1 MFRWGLYS
9 LRNLWARRVTTAL
22 TVVGLGLVV
31 FVLLAVLM
39 LAHGLEQTLG
49 KTGDPENVIILR
61 KGALSEI
68 GSSLSREEIRA
79 VAAQPDVRL
88 TADGRPLAVA
98 EVGLQLTLRKGQG
111 GSLTSVTLR
120 GTAPEALAVR
130 PAILLIQGRLW
141 KPGTTEIVV
150 GASIARQF
158 PDASVDRVLHFGN
171 RAWTVVGVFE
181 AGGSGFD
188 SEVWGDA
195 EQFLA
200 TFHRSNFSSLTLRL
214 AQPATLPAFKDR
226 IERDPRFKFSVK
238 REPEYYE
245 GKAEGLARMIRVTG
259 LFLTV
264 VFSVGALLGA
274 TMTMSASVAQRT
286 TEIGTLRTIGF
297 TRMDILQ
304 AFLLESM
311 ALGAIAGLLGV
322 AAAVGLQS
330 MTISTMN
337 FDTGTELVF
346 GFHLS
351 GEMITIALVFAMLMS
366 IVGGLIPA
374 TRAARLVIVQALG
387 ERTF

>member
-1 MFRWGLYS
+1 MVRWGLYS

-39 LAHGLEQTLG
+39 LAHGLERTLG

-130 PAILLIQGRLW
+130 PAIRLIQGRLW

-158 PDASVDRVLHFGN
+158 PDARVDRVLHFGN
-171 RAWTVVGVFE
+171 WAWTVVGVFE

-200 TFHRSNFSSLTLRL
+200 TFHRATFSSMTLRL
-214 AQPATLPAFKDR
+214 AHPATLPAFKDR

-259 LFLTV
+259 LFL
-264 VFSVGALLGA
+264 
-274 TMTMSASVAQRT
+274 
-286 TEIGTLRTIGF
+286 
-297 TRMDILQ
+297 
-304 AFLLESM
+304 
-311 ALGAIAGLLGV
+311 
-322 AAAVGLQS
+322 
-330 MTISTMN
+330 
-337 FDTGTELVF
+337 
-346 GFHLS
+346 
-351 GEMITIALVFAMLMS
+351 
-366 IVGGLIPA
+366 
-374 TRAARLVIVQALG
+374 
-387 ERTF
+387 